1 MATKANLSIDQGST
15 FSCDVAISDENG
27 DPLDMTG
34 YTAAG
39 QIRKSYA
46 SSNAV
51 SFAIVLTNGN
61 MNLSLTA
68 NQTSNVVAGRYVYD
82 VELTKAGEVSRVIE
96 GLVTI
101 RPEVTR

>member
-1 MATKANLSIDQGST
+1 MATKANLTIDQGST
-15 FSCDVAISDENG
+15 FEVDVSINDENG
-27 DPLDMTG
+27 DPLAVAG

-51 SFAIVLTNGN
+51 PFSIALADGN
-61 MNLSLTA
+61 MSLRLTA
-68 NQTSNVVAGRYVYD
+68 NQTSNIVAGRYVYD
-82 VELTKAGEVSRVIE
+82 VELTKAGTVTRIIE